1 MVDPIGNRPVAAG
14 ERRLAPVTAADPTA
28 APKPVA
34 KDATTASQAQSATL
48 LSHAMASEAPI
59 DAERV
64 ARIRKAVQEG
74 RYPISPTTIADTL
87 LALKVEWGA

>member
-14 ERRLAPVTAADPTA
+14 ERRLAPVTTDPTA